1 MRRRFP
7 ISGIAL
13 ALLLTACQRTRPVP
27 EGAFPSASRT
37 AAAAEATAGPR
48 DPVAPDATTMPS
60 VSPTA
65 SDTPT
70 PSPSPTPPPE
80 ASWPVLPLIDAG
92 MKQRLRTVY
101 DLGQARGNRP
111 GVFIKVGDSISA
123 SGAFLTDLGC
133 GLGRLGDHE
142 ALQEA
147 VDHFA
152 ATELPAGNSS
162 ARCGRGN
169 SFTRR
174 GLAAVVGWSAVHVLR
189 PLATAPAVA
198 AAESGADAAAMD
210 IVPGAAPDPA
220 DADTSE
226 QPPGA
231 PTLDPSSI
239 AAAAVLSGTVAATSP
254 TEGPPAECAAADVTP
269 LGCEVLV
276 TRPAVALVMYGTND
290 LAAGVDLA
298 SYRHNLDRIVGQLL
312 EAGVI
317 PVLSTIPPRPLHR
330 RANARVSGYNQV
342 VKAVADERGIPLWN
356 YWAQLAGGDMVNSGI
371 SADGIHPN
379 AWRYGGDFS
388 AQGLRHGYNQRSL
401 GALQMLDKL
410 LRVVMRD
417 GPAEG

>member
-1 MRRRFP
+1 MRMRFAA
-7 ISGIAL
+7 SGLAF
-13 ALLLTACQRTRPVP
+13 ALLLTACQRPRPLP
-27 EGAFPSASRT
+27 EAAFPSASRT
-37 AAAAEATAGPR
+37 AVAEATTGP
-48 DPVAPDATTMPS
+48 PGSVAPDATATPS

-80 ASWPVLPLIDAG
+80 ASWPVLPIIDAA
-92 MKQRLRTVY
+92 MKQRLRAVH
-101 DLGQARGNRP
+101 DLGLSRGNRP

-133 GLGRLGDHE
+133 GLGRLGDHG

-174 GLAAVVGWSAVHVLR
+174 GLAAVVGWSAVHALR
-189 PLATAPAVA
+189 PLATAPAAPVA
-198 AAESGADAAAMD
+198 ASGADAAAMD
-210 IVPGAAPDPA
+210 PVLGAAPDPV
-220 DADTSE
+220 DA
-226 QPPGA
+226 GA
-231 PTLDPSSI
+231 NEPAPAMPSPDPSGI
-239 AAAAVLSGTVAATSP
+239 AAAGVLSGTVVAASP
-254 TEGPPAECAAADVTP
+254 TEGLPAECAAADVTP

-312 EAGVI
+312 DAGVI

-330 RANARVSGYNQV
+330 RADARVSGYNQV
-342 VKAVADERGIPLWN
+342 VKAVADERGVPLWN
-356 YWAQLAGGDMVNSGI
+356 YWAQLAGGDIVNSGI
-371 SADGIHPN
+371 SGDGIHPN

-401 GALQMLDKL
+401 GALQILDKL